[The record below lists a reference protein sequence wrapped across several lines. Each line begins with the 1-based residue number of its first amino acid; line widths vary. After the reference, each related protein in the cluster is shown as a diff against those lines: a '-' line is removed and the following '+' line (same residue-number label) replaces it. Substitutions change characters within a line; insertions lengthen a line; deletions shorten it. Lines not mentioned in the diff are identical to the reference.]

1 MALKNSIYRL
11 FSALWRGADGLR
23 KILHLLVL
31 LFIFSIIISALSS
44 STPVVPSSAALVI
57 SPAGT
62 IVEELAGDPFD
73 RALAEILGDAPVQTL
88 VKDVVDGLAYAKEDD
103 RITVVVL
110 DLSAMPGGGLSKLKQ
125 IADAILDYRES
136 GKKVIATADYF
147 GQGSYYLAS
156 HADEIYMHPDGAL
169 VLSGFG
175 AYLNFYN
182 SALEKLKI
190 DWNIF
195 RVGTYKA
202 AVEPFMRDDMSAEY
216 REALGGVL
224 DQLWGQYKSDI
235 ERARKLDVGTIDA
248 VLGNLIQNVEA
259 SNGDL
264 AQLAQSTG
272 FVDKL
277 VTRAELRDIVVGIA
291 GKADD
296 DEQGDEY
303 PSTSLREY
311 LQHMRLLK
319 SDTTKEENIAV
330 VVAVGEIMNGVQPPG
345 TIGGDSTAKL
355 LRKARLDESVKAVV
369 FRVDSPGGSAF
380 ASEVIL
386 NEIEAI
392 KDAGKPVVVSMSSV
406 AASGGYWVSMA
417 ADSIYA
423 SPYTITGSIG
433 IFGMFPTFQ
442 RSLDTLGISTDGV
455 GTTTWAGQLR
465 PDREMSE
472 DMKALFQL
480 YINKGYDDFISG
492 VAANRGMDKE
502 AVDSIAQ
509 GRIWTGKDAYE
520 NGLIDGIGDLED
532 AIVAAAELASLG
544 TDEYGQKYFEQELS
558 PGEQLALDLMAGVNT
573 LGLDVAVFRRTPT
586 TLDRLAGAV
595 EESLSP
601 LVRFNDP
608 RGIYAHCFCDFN

>member
-1 MALKNSIYRL
+1 
-11 FSALWRGADGLR
+11 
-23 KILHLLVL
+23 
-31 LFIFSIIISALSS
+31 
-44 STPVVPSSAALVI
+44 
-57 SPAGT
+57 
-62 IVEELAGDPFD
+62 
-73 RALAEILGDAPVQTL
+73 
-88 VKDVVDGLAYAKEDD
+88 
-103 RITVVVL
+103 
-110 DLSAMPGGGLSKLKQ
+110 
-125 IADAILDYRES
+125 
-136 GKKVIATADYF
+136 
-147 GQGSYYLAS
+147 
-156 HADEIYMHPDGAL
+156 MHPDGAL

-175 AYLNFYN
+175 AYLNFFN

-202 AVEPFMRDDMSAEY
+202 AVEPFMRDDMSPEY

-224 DQLWGQYKSDI
+224 DQLWGQYKTDI
-235 ERARKLDVGTIDA
+235 ERARKLDEGTIDD

-259 SNGDL
+259 SDGDL
-264 AQLAQSTG
+264 AQLALSTG
-272 FVDKL
+272 FVDQL
-277 VTRAELRDIVVGIA
+277 VTRAELRDIVVDIA
-291 GKADD
+291 GTADD
-296 DEQGDEY
+296 DEDSDEY

-311 LQHMRLLK
+311 LQQMRLLQ

-392 KDAGKPVVVSMSSV
+392 KAEGKPVVVSMSSV

-502 AVDSIAQ
+502 VVDSIAQ
-509 GRIWTGKDAYE
+509 GRIWTGNDAYE
-520 NGLIDGIGDLED
+520 NGLIDGIGDLDD

-544 TDEYGQKYFEQELS
+544 ADEYGQKYFEQELS
-558 PGEQLALDLMAGVNT
+558 PGEQLALDLMAGAKN
-573 LGLDVAVFRRTPT
+573 LGLDVAVFNRTPS
-586 TLDRLAGAV
+586 TLDQLAGAV

-608 RGIYAHCFCDFN
+608 RGIYAHCFCDFK

>member
-1 MALKNSIYRL
+1 MAIKNTIYRL
-11 FSALWRGADGLR
+11 FSGLWRGADGLR

-44 STPVVPSSAALVI
+44 TTPVVPSSAALVI
-57 SPAGT
+57 KPAGN

-73 RALAEILGDAPVQTL
+73 RALAELLGDAPVQTL
-88 VKDVVDGLAYAKEDD
+88 VKDVVDGLEYASDDD
-103 RITVVVL
+103 RISVVVL
-110 DLSAMPGGGLSKLKQ
+110 DLAAMPGGGLSKLKQ
-125 IADAILDYRES
+125 IADAISDFRES

-147 GQGSYYLAS
+147 GQASYYLAS
-156 HADEIYMHPDGAL
+156 HADEVYMHPDGAL

-175 AYLNFYN
+175 AYLNFYS

-202 AVEPFMRDDMSAEY
+202 AVEPFMRDDMSPEY

-224 DQLWGQYKSDI
+224 DQLWGQYKDDI
-235 ERARKLDVGTIDA
+235 ESARKLEAGTIDGI
-248 VLGNLIQNVEA
+248 LENLIHNMEA

-264 AQLAQSTG
+264 AELALSAG

-277 VTRAELRDIVVGIA
+277 VTRAELREIIVEIA
-291 GKADD
+291 GTVDD
-296 DEQGDEY
+296 SEDTEAY
-303 PSTSLREY
+303 PSTSLQEY
-311 LQHMRLLK
+311 LQQMRLLK
-319 SDTTKEENIAV
+319 NDTVQDENVAI

-355 LRKARLDESVKAVV
+355 LRKARIDDAVKAVV

-392 KDAGKPVVVSMSSV
+392 KAAGKPVVVSMSSV

-455 GTTTWAGQLR
+455 GTTAWAGQLR

-472 DMKALFQL
+472 DMKSLFQL
-480 YINKGYDDFISG
+480 FINKGYDDFISG
-492 VAANRGMDKE
+492 VAENRGMKKE
-502 AVDSIAQ
+502 DVDSIAQ
-509 GRIWTGKDAYE
+509 GRIWTGNDAFE
-520 NGLIDGIGDLED
+520 NGLIDGIGDIDD

-544 TDEYGQKYFEQELS
+544 ADDYGQKYFEQELS
-558 PGEQLALDLMAGVNT
+558 PGEQLALDLMAGAKN
-573 LGLDVAVFRRTPT
+573 LGLDVAVFKRTPT
-586 TLDRLAGAV
+586 TLDRMASAL

-608 RGIYAHCFCDFN
+608 QGRYSHCFCEFN